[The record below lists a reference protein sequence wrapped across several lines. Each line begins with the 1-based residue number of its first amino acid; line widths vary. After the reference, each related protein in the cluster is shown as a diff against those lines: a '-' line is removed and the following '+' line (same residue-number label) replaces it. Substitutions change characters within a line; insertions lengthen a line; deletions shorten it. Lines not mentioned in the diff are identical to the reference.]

1 MNILIRANSSS
12 IIGTGHIMRCLVLA
26 KKYKNDTITFATQ
39 DLQGNINQ
47 KILDKGYNLEILKT
61 NSVPELDSLIKKLKI
76 GMLIIDSY
84 DISYNF
90 EKKIKKLNKDLK
102 LFVLDD
108 NYKRHFCDILLNH
121 NIYAKEK
128 KYKNLVPKHCKLRCG
143 SKYTLLRDEFKKA
156 KKETN
161 KKDEKRVLLLMGGA
175 DSKNLNIKI
184 LKILQKYNIKVELVT
199 TNANK
204 NLQNLK
210 DFAKNKDFINLH
222 INSNN
227 IANLIVN
234 SNFAITTPSVSA
246 NEIYYL
252 KTPFI
257 AIKIANNQQNMY
269 KFLKK
274 QGFYVMKK
282 FSKTK
287 LKTCIEKLLKGK
299 I

>member
-1 MNILIRANSSS
+1 
-12 IIGTGHIMRCLVLA
+12 
-26 KKYKNDTITFATQ
+26 
-39 DLQGNINQ
+39 
-47 KILDKGYNLEILKT
+47 
-61 NSVPELDSLIKKLKI
+61 
-76 GMLIIDSY
+76 
-84 DISYNF
+84 
-90 EKKIKKLNKDLK
+90 
-102 LFVLDD
+102 
-108 NYKRHFCDILLNH
+108 
-121 NIYAKEK
+121 
-128 KYKNLVPKHCKLRCG
+128 
-143 SKYTLLRDEFKKA
+143 
-156 KKETN
+156 
-161 KKDEKRVLLLMGGA
+161 MGGA

-274 QGFYVMKK
+274 QGFCVMKK
-282 FSKTK
+282 FNKTK